1 MNTKGRKQALPLGH
15 PGMEGPTVA
24 KMSLIGTLPCYV
36 TAFQVTGS
44 RGMMGSFHH
53 HFLS

>member
-15 PGMEGPTVA
+15 TGMEGLTGA
-24 KMSLIGTLPCYV
+24 KMALIVILLCYV
-36 TAFQVTGS
+36 TGFQVTGS